1 MLHLLHTLYITEP
14 DVSLR
19 LDGQALRV
27 THADGRK
34 DHIPLHLLEQ
44 IVTFSYGTVTQ
55 HVMDACAER
64 GIGLSFHTQNGRF
77 RFRIQGEVRGNVHLR
92 QRQYALPEEER
103 FYMAASVLKGKLRN
117 SRVLLSRHRRNHP
130 TTGAGRLQAA
140 ENTLS
145 QIEASLDTLQSK
157 EALRSAEG
165 QAARVYFSVF
175 QDLIL
180 SDDRAFHF
188 QGRNRRPP
196 KDPCNAMLSFAYTLL
211 TNDCIQALESAG
223 LDPYVGY
230 FHGTRSGKP
239 SLALDLVE
247 EFRPVMADRT
257 VLHLINLKMLT
268 SDLFAATDDGG
279 IYLNDTGR
287 AVFLREWNQ
296 MKHREIQ
303 IGCTDQPV
311 PMGLMPYLQAQQ
323 LSRYLRGEQAN
334 FTTID
339 RR

>member
-1 MLHLLHTLYITEP
+1 MLLNRR
-14 DVSLR
+14 VSCFIFCIHSISLSRMFPLR

-64 GIGLSFHTQNGRF
+64 GIGLSFHTPKWQIPLPHSGRSTRKCTSASASI
-77 RFRIQGEVRGNVHLR
+77 RFARRGT
-92 QRQYALPEEER
+92 LPSGSVCIKRET
-103 FYMAASVLKGKLRN
+103 AKLQSASEP
-117 SRVLLSRHRRNHP
+117 HRRNHP

-145 QIEASLDTLQSK
+145 QIEASLDTLQSE

-188 QGRNRRPP
+188 QGAQSPPP
-196 KDPCNAMLSFAYTLL
+196 K
-211 TNDCIQALESAG
+211 
-223 LDPYVGY
+223 
-230 FHGTRSGKP
+230 RS
-239 SLALDLVE
+239 L
-247 EFRPVMADRT
+247 
-257 VLHLINLKMLT
+257 
-268 SDLFAATDDGG
+268 
-279 IYLNDTGR
+279 
-287 AVFLREWNQ
+287 
-296 MKHREIQ
+296 
-303 IGCTDQPV
+303 
-311 PMGLMPYLQAQQ
+311 
-323 LSRYLRGEQAN
+323 
-334 FTTID
+334 
-339 RR
+339 